1 MNWLDVTMV
10 LFLAL
15 STLLGLSRGLM
26 KIVLP
31 AIGLMVGVI
40 VAGRYY
46 DALAH
51 RVFSSHSNAAY
62 VLSFVIIVIIFMIS
76 AVILAY
82 ILQKTL
88 SAILLG
94 WIDRLA
100 GALLCLAISGLF
112 AGAILAL
119 LLKYSLAV
127 PTIEES
133 AVASFLVDK
142 FPFSLS
148 FLPGDFNDGKGFFH
162 R

>member
-1 MNWLDVTMV
+1 MNWLDVTLV

-31 AIGLMVGVI
+31 AIGLMIGI
-40 VAGRYY
+40 IAAGRYY
-46 DALAH
+46 DAVAH

-62 VLSFVIIVIIFMIS
+62 ILSFVLIVIIFMTA
-76 AVILAY
+76 AVILAN
-82 ILQKTL
+82 ILHKTL
-88 SAILLG
+88 SLIMLG

-100 GALLCLAISGLF
+100 GAVLCLAISTMF

-127 PTIEES
+127 PTIEDS

-148 FLPGDFNDGKGFFH
+148 SLPGDFKDVKGFFH